1 MNTKL
6 KTTIARWLWQ
16 SIIDCHRPHSECPE
30 GGTFFCS
37 LWLEIMYMHTFSNS
51 TQQTWH
57 NIGRFS
63 SQKHWG
69 YVHFLL
75 WILNDFSKW
84 MYIVYAQ
91 FNFCWYKFNISYN
104 PKTLSKNFP
113 FVILFQ
119 LIHVRS
125 SFNISLS
132 QSLLTLKV
140 PENLQL
146 YGLYVYYVVHIA
158 TLAC

>member
-37 LWLEIMYMHTFSNS
+37 LWLEIMYMHTLSNS

-57 NIGRFS
+57 NIGLFS

-69 YVHFLL
+69 YVHVLL

-104 PKTLSKNFP
+104 PKTLSKSSP
-113 FVILFQ
+113 FVICH
-119 LIHVRS
+119 LIS
-125 SFNISLS
+125 ID
-132 QSLLTLKV
+132 TLKV
-140 PENLQL
+140 PC
-146 YGLYVYYVVHIA
+146 
-158 TLAC
+158 TLFISISLSLSVIINS